1 MIMFLHSFTW
11 EILLN
16 NIITIFNNNTD
27 NINDNSK
34 SSLLYDI
41 NIVCKCEL
49 NKYIGKENFKQDVM
63 FFFYRTKDTV
73 QLTISLC

>member
-1 MIMFLHSFTW
+1 MIMFLHTFTW

-49 NKYIGKENFKQDVM
+49 NKYIGKKNFKQDVM

>member
-1 MIMFLHSFTW
+1 MIMFLHTFTW

>member
-1 MIMFLHSFTW
+1 MIMFLHTFTW

-34 SSLLYDI
+34 SSLSYDI

-49 NKYIGKENFKQDVM
+49 NKYIGKKNFKQDVM